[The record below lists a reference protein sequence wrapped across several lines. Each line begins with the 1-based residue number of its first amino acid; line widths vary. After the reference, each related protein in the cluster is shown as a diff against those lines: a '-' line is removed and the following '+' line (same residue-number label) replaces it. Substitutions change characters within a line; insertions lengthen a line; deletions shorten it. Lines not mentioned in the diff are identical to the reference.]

1 MAFGGGVDL
10 THGFLGFFF
19 FFFEYF
25 ISFYHN
31 TIGCGFPDVS
41 ASGVGLSYDTL
52 GFSFLS
58 FFFSLN
64 VFCYCSCFGCSFFL
78 LWMQFGEGV
87 NKGCGCLDY
96 TFCCN
101 YAMECG
107 LLAAAWVAFSG
118 VGLDCD
124 CRFFFFFPCTKSF
137 LTLWNDIVPRVH
149 MVMQRLAIYLFHNSL
164 KIKN

>member
-25 ISFYHN
+25 ISFYHK

-41 ASGVGLSYDTL
+41 ASGVGLSYGTL

-124 CRFFFFFPCTKSF
+124 CRFFFSF
-137 LTLWNDIVPRVH
+137 LAQNPSLPFGMT
-149 MVMQRLAIYLFHNSL
+149 LFHEFTWSC
-164 KIKN
+164 KG